1 MPLSRLAL
9 LKKLTVSVTDAT
21 LVEIRKG
28 RPALGAWALLDLIS
42 KTGTTQQERN
52 FMSKARTG
60 GKGTAS
66 SMSKA
71 SHSVPNNSFNDQA
84 PGSDLDNLPARE
96 EKIAKR
102 AYELY
107 EQGGYQNGYALTH
120 WLQAE
125 REVVSEP
132 SAMVA
137 NRSYDKKGGN
147 L

>member
-1 MPLSRLAL
+1 
-9 LKKLTVSVTDAT
+9 
-21 LVEIRKG
+21 
-28 RPALGAWALLDLIS
+28 
-42 KTGTTQQERN
+42 
-52 FMSKARTG
+52 MSKARTG